1 MKDSKEIFFLVL
13 SFHLGKKLFPC
24 FAGGATRFRKFKSLI
39 KSKTQKKFRE
49 EMRLETQMTRAPQ
62 LFSATDDRVTSLES
76 GEIV

>member
-39 KSKTQKKFRE
+39 KSKTQKKFHE
-49 EMRLETQMTRAPQ
+49 EMRLETEEKVV
-62 LFSATDDRVTSLES
+62 LNFLEVRTFFQNAIHS
-76 GEIV
+76 PC